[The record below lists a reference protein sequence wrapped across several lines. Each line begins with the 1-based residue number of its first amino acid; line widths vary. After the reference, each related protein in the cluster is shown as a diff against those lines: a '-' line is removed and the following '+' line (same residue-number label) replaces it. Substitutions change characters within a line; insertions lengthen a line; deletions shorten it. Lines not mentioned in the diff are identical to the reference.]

1 MTASFATSPHVSPRA
16 LRLAMLLGLAGLG
29 GCAVGPDYT
38 RPKVE
43 APAAFKEA
51 AGWKPATP
59 ADSQA
64 KGAWWEVFNDPVLND
79 LESQVA
85 TSNQSLLS
93 LAAAYEEARQLARSD
108 QATFLPSLS
117 ADGSGSRSKSAA
129 SKGGTGSLSTSY
141 SASLQASWE
150 PDFWGRIRR
159 LTEADASAAQVSAAT
174 LANAR
179 LSLQASLA
187 QDYIEV
193 RILDEKKR
201 LIEKAV
207 EDYRRTLSISKNKY
221 AVGVAAR
228 SDVLSAE
235 AQLDAA
241 RAQAVDVGV
250 LRAQVEH
257 ALAVL
262 LGRAPADFSL
272 AAKPA
277 FDLVAPDV
285 PVTVPAALLERR
297 PDIAQAERAVAEA
310 NARVGLQTAAYFPTI
325 SLSASGG
332 YTGSPLSQLF
342 HSPFRF
348 WSVGGSAAE
357 SLFDAGQ
364 RHDQVLAAKAAY
376 QASVAT
382 YRQSVLAAFQQVE
395 DQLSD
400 LRILSE
406 EAGIQSSAVAEAADA
421 ARIAQNEY
429 AAGTVDYTTVVSA
442 EVTELNDRES
452 SLAILQGRL
461 NASVV
466 LIQGLGGGWT
476 QADLPTP
483 SQVVARHSVP

>member
-1 MTASFATSPHVSPRA
+1 MTASPVTSLFSRRPA
-16 LRLAMLLGLAGLG
+16 LRLAPSLALVLLA
-29 GCAVGPDYT
+29 GCAVGPDYK
-38 RPKVE
+38 RPALE

-51 AGWKPATP
+51 AGWK
-59 ADSQA
+59 QA
-64 KGAWWEVFNDPVLND
+64 SPSDEQPRGPWWEAFNDPVLNS

-85 TSNQSLLS
+85 SSNQSLAS
-93 LAAAYEEARQLARSD
+93 LAASYEEARQLARAD
-108 QATFLPSLS
+108 RATYLPSLT
-117 ADGSGSRSKSAA
+117 ADGSGSRAKSPAG
-129 SKGGTGSLSTSY
+129 KTGTSTLSTSY

-150 PDFWGRIRR
+150 PDFWGKISR
-159 LTEADASAAQVSAAT
+159 LSEADAAAAQVIAAN
-174 LANAR
+174 LASAR
-179 LSLQASLA
+179 LSLQATFA
-187 QDYIEV
+187 QDYIEI

-228 SDVLSAE
+228 SDVLSAQ

-262 LGRAPADFSL
+262 LGRSPEEFSL
-272 AAKPA
+272 PPKPSL
-277 FDLVAPDV
+277 DLAAPDV
-285 PVTVPAALLERR
+285 PLSLPAQLLERR
-297 PDIAQAERAVAEA
+297 PDIAAAERAVAEA
-310 NARVGLQTAAYFPTI
+310 NARVGIQTAAYFPTI

-332 YTGSPLSQLF
+332 YQGSPLNQLLT
-342 HSPFRF
+342 SPFRF

-357 SLFDAGQ
+357 SLFDAGE

-376 QASVAT
+376 EGSVAS
-382 YRQSVLAAFQQVE
+382 YRQAVLGAFQQVE

-400 LRILSE
+400 LRILTE
-406 EAGIQSSAVAEAADA
+406 EAAIQSNAVSEAADA

-442 EVTELNDRES
+442 EVTELNDREA

-461 NASVV
+461 NASVA

-476 QADLPTP
+476 DKDLPDR
-483 SQVVARHSVP
+483 SQVVGRHSNP